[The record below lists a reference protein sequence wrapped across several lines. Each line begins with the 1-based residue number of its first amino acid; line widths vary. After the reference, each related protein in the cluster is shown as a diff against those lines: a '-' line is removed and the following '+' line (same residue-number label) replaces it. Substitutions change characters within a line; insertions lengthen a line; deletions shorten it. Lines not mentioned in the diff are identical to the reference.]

1 MQKMEEKLNAI
12 KASTQMAIYMQE
24 QLGDDTSALGGMTI
38 NMIQAQAYKAMTAL
52 EELKEGDNPAERLKL
67 LGQISKPIGE
77 LTRAGITQKKW
88 EREVKEKARAE
99 LLAEQAEKL
108 EEHAKAGG
116 LGKDQVEFWRREFLG
131 VRQ

>member
-1 MQKMEEKLNAI
+1 
-12 KASTQMAIYMQE
+12 
-24 QLGDDTSALGGMTI
+24 
-38 NMIQAQAYKAMTAL
+38 MTAL